1 MLKEMQTIRTD
12 LIQGIYP
19 GELLK
24 KYIDDN
30 KEEILYEK
38 EKMVEKFLDL
48 NNKKSLQRYLVLCI
62 FSELYGEK
70 INFKEEN
77 SKLIKENK
85 LNKRCLLN
93 VKLYAK
99 NIVSEWKEK
108 YPPNII
114 QIIFNEILLKYKS
127 GI

>member
-30 KEEILYEK
+30 KEDILYEK

-62 FSELYGEK
+62 FSELYGAK